1 MPTDADSDTRAEV
14 ALGWATLF
22 ASTGTL
28 VCCALPI
35 ILVTLGLGATV
46 AALTNAVPLL
56 IKISEYKT
64 WVFAGAALLLVLSAW
79 VGNWRGIRTPRP
91 GCTAQKTVRASDSQ
105 TSPSADAPAARP
117 PAAYRCIRSSD
128 RPDSLPLPYL

>member
-14 ALGWATLF
+14 ALTWVTLF

-46 AALTNAVPLL
+46 AALTNACPLL

-64 WVFAGAALLLVLSAW
+64 WVFACAGLLLLLSAW
-79 VGNWRGIRTPRP
+79 VMYRPNRACPTDPELARICAQTLKWNRRILWTSATVWGI
-91 GCTAQKTVRASDSQ
+91 GFF
-105 TSPSADAPAARP
+105 
-117 PAAYRCIRSSD
+117 AAYLI
-128 RPDSLPLPYL
+128 LPLRIWLDG

>member
-56 IKISEYKT
+56 IKISQYKT
-64 WVFAGAALLLVLSAW
+64 WVFAGAGLLLVLSAW
-79 VGNWRGIRTPRP
+79 VMYRPNRACPADPELARICAQTLKWNRRILWTSATVWGI
-91 GCTAQKTVRASDSQ
+91 GFF
-105 TSPSADAPAARP
+105 
-117 PAAYRCIRSSD
+117 AAYLI
-128 RPDSLPLPYL
+128 LPLRIWLDG

>member
-1 MPTDADSDTRAEV
+1 MPTDADRDTRVDV
-14 ALGWATLF
+14 ALTWVTLF

-56 IKISEYKT
+56 LEIAVYKT
-64 WVFAGAALLLVLSAW
+64 WVFAGAGAMLVLSAW
-79 VGNWRGIRTPRP
+79 VMYRPNRACPTDPELARLCAQTMKWNRRILWTSATVWGI
-91 GCTAQKTVRASDSQ
+91 GFF
-105 TSPSADAPAARP
+105 
-117 PAAYRCIRSSD
+117 AAYLV
-128 RPDSLPLPYL
+128 LPLLIWLGR

>member
-79 VGNWRGIRTPRP
+79 VMYRPNRACPADPKLARICAQTLKWNRRILWTSATVWGI
-91 GCTAQKTVRASDSQ
+91 GFF
-105 TSPSADAPAARP
+105 
-117 PAAYRCIRSSD
+117 AAYLI
-128 RPDSLPLPYL
+128 LPLRIWLDG

>member
-64 WVFAGAALLLVLSAW
+64 WVFAGAGLLLVLSAW
-79 VGNWRGIRTPRP
+79 VMYRPNRACPADPKLARICAQTLKWNRRILWTSATVWGI
-91 GCTAQKTVRASDSQ
+91 GFF
-105 TSPSADAPAARP
+105 
-117 PAAYRCIRSSD
+117 AAYLI
-128 RPDSLPLPYL
+128 LPLRIWLDG

>member
-14 ALGWATLF
+14 ALGWVTLF

-56 IKISEYKT
+56 IEISEYKT

-79 VGNWRGIRTPRP
+79 VMYRPNRACPTDPELARICAQTLKWNRRILWTSATVWGI
-91 GCTAQKTVRASDSQ
+91 GFF
-105 TSPSADAPAARP
+105 
-117 PAAYRCIRSSD
+117 AAYLI
-128 RPDSLPLPYL
+128 LPLRIWLDE